1 MRLASRAMLKRALP
15 APLLDGVL
23 LMLPRLY
30 AIGPVMYETNL
41 DGAGIEELLGQL
53 RTAWHLPGD
62 VIEAGSSR
70 CGASILMARELRASG
85 VDKRVLACDTFAG
98 FDRAELAREREAG
111 LCAAPD
117 GAFSSTSLEYVR
129 RKLAALGM
137 TDSVVPVEGPF
148 SRTLPGLAGP
158 FCMVFVDCDLR
169 DSLVY
174 AAETLWPRLSSGGR
188 LVFDDYSDSRWG
200 GARLGVD
207 EFVSTHAGQIR
218 EHGLL
223 GRLYSVWKR

>member
-1 MRLASRAMLKRALP
+1 VS
-15 APLLDGVL
+15 
-23 LMLPRLY
+23 
-30 AIGPVMYETNL
+30 
-41 DGAGIEELLGQL
+41 
-53 RTAWHLPGD
+53 HLPGD

-85 VDKRVLACDTFAG
+85 IDKRVLACDTYAG

-111 LCAAPD
+111 LCDAPD
-117 GAFSSTSLEYVR
+117 GAFSSTSLVYVR
-129 RKLAALGM
+129 RKLGALGM
-137 TDSVVPVEGPF
+137 SESVVPVEGPF
-148 SRTLPGLAGP
+148 SRTLPGLTGP

-174 AAETLWPRLSSGGR
+174 AAETLWPRLSPGGR

-207 EFVSTHAGQIR
+207 EFVSTHVGEIR